1 MEYPR
6 QTNNLI
12 AALRGLPEDHS
23 RSKLRPAFELGALI
37 EVIEQRYKIGQE
49 KIEDVIARHW
59 KDIIGEKNAHK
70 CSPQKVVAGGSILLI
85 LVASPMLRSE
95 LGFQKE
101 KILDRIHRLP
111 GGGGIKALNFRAG

>member
-23 RSKLRPAFELGALI
+23 VAKLRPAFQIGSLI
-37 EVIEQRYKIGQE
+37 EVLEERYKFGQE
-49 KIEDVIARHW
+49 KIEDLIARHW
-59 KDIIGEKNAHK
+59 TMIVGEHAAHRS
-70 CSPQKVVAGGSILLI
+70 SPQRVIGNSILL
-85 LVASPMLRSE
+85 VQVGNPMLRANLE
-95 LGFQKE
+95 FEKR

-111 GGGGIKALNFRAG
+111 GGGVIQAVNFRSA